1 MNLGT
6 NLFARLMAIMLT
18 GFVLF
23 QLLIVFVTSIPARG
37 DAARPYNLP
46 QPEAAAAMVAAIERC
61 PPGQREQLFDSFNN
75 GLYTV
80 SAASGVVPSRHP
92 MTSDLVALGQYY
104 AAALPGHAVSVDAE
118 RPLLGALIGVQP
130 RPARIFAPVTILIS
144 LNDGTA
150 LQLRST
156 PSASVQAYLGNR
168 SKFAALAGIITLIV
182 LVLAVRQT
190 TKPLARLSS
199 YVRQYGADLDAE
211 DFPADGMGEVQGLG
225 RAFNEMKG
233 RVRLL
238 MAERTRMLAA
248 IAHDMRTYLT
258 RMRLRAEFMEDGDM
272 QARTIRDLDEMS
284 ALIDDTLL
292 LARADA
298 PEAGPAVEIDLAR
311 MVPEIVA
318 ARDGDAG
325 RVSLTAPEQPLTI
338 CARPIAL
345 RRILN
350 NLIDNG
356 LRYASH
362 VEVALNRRGNRAI
375 LTICDDG
382 PGLSREFIARIGEP
396 FLRGEPSR
404 NRDHGGAGLGLAI
417 VQALA
422 ARDGGK
428 LLFGTAPQGGL
439 RVEINYALVAQ
450 DQPAQSEPQPLNA

>member
-1 MNLGT
+1 MTLGT

-23 QLLIVFVTSIPARG
+23 QLLIVFVTSLPTRG
-37 DAARPYNLP
+37 DAERPYNLP
-46 QPEAAAAMVAAIERC
+46 QPESAAAMVHAIERT
-61 PPGQREQLFDSFNN
+61 PAGQREQLFESFNN

-80 SAASGVVPSRHP
+80 SPAIGVVPSRHP
-92 MTSDLVALGQYY
+92 VTPDLVALGQFY

-118 RPLLGALIGVQP
+118 RPLLGALIGAQP
-130 RPARIFAPVTILIS
+130 RPARVFAPVTILIS
-144 LNDGTA
+144 LDDGTA

-211 DFPADGMGEVQGLG
+211 DFPAEGAGEVQGLG

-233 RVRLL
+233 RVRVL

-258 RMRLRAEFMEDGDM
+258 RMRLRAEFMEDADM
-272 QARTIRDLDEMS
+272 QARTIRDLDEMAS
-284 ALIDDTLL
+284 LIDDTLL

-298 PEAGPAVEIDLAR
+298 PDAEPASELDLTLA
-311 MVPEIVA
+311 VAETIA
-318 ARDGDAG
+318 ARDGDDG
-325 RVSLTAPEQPLTI
+325 RVELTLPDHAVPI

-356 LRYASH
+356 LRYANQ
-362 VEVALNRRGNRAI
+362 VEVTVRQRGNRAV
-375 LTICDDG
+375 LTISDDG
-382 PGLSREFIARIGEP
+382 PGLSADFIARIGEP

-428 LLFGTAPQGGL
+428 VIFGTAAKGGL
-439 RVEINYALVAQ
+439 RVDLNYALYESDSA
-450 DQPAQSEPQPLNA
+450 ARA